1 MLYTADV
8 QFTESAEQASTP
20 PSGLTELPTCP
31 VCLGK
36 CNIISF
42 LGVHVLTSLSKS
54 RAGNVKENT
63 VDNKKS

>member
-36 CNIISF
+36 LQHNF
-42 LGVHVLTSLSKS
+42 LSWGSCSHKVI
-54 RAGNVKENT
+54 KE
-63 VDNKKS
+63 